1 MGKGKNGI
9 TLEDSAATRIDGE
22 TAVKYQKLSV
32 EAKKRNKRE
41 RLTINHILSMSIR
54 EGEPIAPEAV
64 KSLAEAN
71 GLNISVEMAMYLVQV
86 KQAIN
91 GSTRA
96 WLALMEY
103 NDKRLKRSLELEQL
117 ALEVE
122 KMRLEID
129 ALKRE
134 KEEAEN
140 AEAVQ
145 VIIDV

>member
-9 TLEDSAATRIDGE
+9 TIEDGAATRFDGE
-22 TAVKYQKLSV
+22 NAAKYQKLST
-32 EAKKRNKRE
+32 EAKKRNRRE

-145 VIIDV
+145 VVIDV